1 MAIAKET
8 ARRLGMGFNIF
19 TPEQLENAGQFHVST
34 TQLIEEADGFAQ
46 GRVREC
52 GKGIECNA
60 EEVWQGVS
68 GGGGG
73 GVNARAQLSLFVFI
87 SALPVAQSHSRFR
100 CRLPDSLCR
109 LSDACAS
116 VPRAQVQDRE
126 EAAKAQPHRG
136 HDGRW
141 RQ

>member
-1 MAIAKET
+1 MKMITGDQMAIAKET

-68 GGGGG
+68 GGAGGRCECESAAVAICFHLCPSCG
-73 GVNARAQLSLFVFI
+73 SVTLSLSLS
-87 SALPVAQSHSRFR
+87 SA
-100 CRLPDSLCR
+100 
-109 LSDACAS
+109 
-116 VPRAQVQDRE
+116 
-126 EAAKAQPHRG
+126 
-136 HDGRW
+136 
-141 RQ
+141 